1 MGEHMKFL
9 KADIIFLSIL
19 VCAGILLTILI
30 YSPRSSTGT
39 YVEIRINGERTAAY
53 SLSADRRET
62 LHSASGEN
70 TIIIKDGAVSMAA
83 ADCPDK
89 VCVSMRR
96 ISRSGETIVCLP
108 HKLVL
113 EIRSGE
119 SETSPLDAVT
129 GGAP

>member
-1 MGEHMKFL
+1 MNLPKT
-9 KADIIFLSIL
+9 DIIFLAIL
-19 VCAGILLTILI
+19 ITIGLLLTVLI
-30 YSPRSSTGT
+30 YFPRSSAGT
-39 YVEIRINGERTAAY
+39 YVEIRVDGKKAAAY

-113 EIRSGE
+113 EIRSVE

>member
-1 MGEHMKFL
+1 MNFHKH
-9 KADIIFLSIL
+9 KTDVIFLSIL
-19 VCAGILLTILI
+19 VCTGILLTILI
-30 YSPRSSTGT
+30 YFPHSSAGT
-39 YVEIRINGERTAAY
+39 YVEIRVDGEQAAVY
-53 SLSADRRET
+53 SLSADRREI
-62 LHSASGEN
+62 LHTASGEN
-70 TIIIKDGAVSMAA
+70 TITIRDGAVSMTA

-113 EIRSGE
+113 EIKNSESG
-119 SETSPLDAVT
+119 TSLPDAIT

>member
-1 MGEHMKFL
+1 MNLPKT
-9 KADIIFLSIL
+9 DIIFLAIL
-19 VCAGILLTILI
+19 ITIGLLLTVLI
-30 YSPRSSTGT
+30 YFPRSSAGT
-39 YVEIRINGERTAAY
+39 YVEIRVDGKKAAAY

-62 LHSASGEN
+62 LHTASGEN

>member
-1 MGEHMKFL
+1 MKL
-9 KADIIFLSIL
+9 PKTDIIFLVIL
-19 VCAGILLTILI
+19 ITTGLFLTILI
-30 YSPRSSTGT
+30 YFPRNSAGT
-39 YVEIRINGERTAAY
+39 YVEIRVDGEKTAAY
-53 SLSADRRET
+53 SLSADHRET
-62 LHSASGEN
+62 LHTASGEN
-70 TIIIKDGAVSMAA
+70 TIIIRDGAVSMSD

-113 EIRSGE
+113 EIRSSG